1 MLPSTIK
8 NKLISVFTL
17 VFILLVIVGGF
28 ALAQMNTLGSLTV
41 KMYKHPL
48 TVTRASLQANVGI
61 VKMHRGMKDV
71 ALAKNRAAM
80 EKAQNIVNQYEK
92 DVYKQMDIVT
102 DRILGKEG
110 EKLIAETIVIFRD
123 WKPIR
128 DEVIKFMLAGKREA
142 AANITRQKGAKHV
155 ALLDKRMEELM
166 NYAAVKGEGFFNKSK
181 KTEENAQFIMS
192 AIAVFAGVVTLVMAL
207 LMIRAITKPL
217 YSMKQAVDDLRDG
230 DGDLT
235 YRLPD
240 FGKNEIGDTAVSLNG
255 FVEKIQGVLVEVRSA
270 VDNISSA
277 SEQVNSSSQTLS
289 QAASQ
294 QAASV
299 EETSASL
306 EQMNSSI
313 TQNTENARATDAI
326 AASASKQAIDGGKAV
341 EETVTAMKSI
351 SDRISLIEDIA
362 YKTNLLALNAAIEAA
377 RAGEHGKGFAVV
389 ADEVRKLAERSQ
401 TSAAEISELTANSV
415 KIAEKAGSLISEIV
429 PDIQKT
435 ATLVQEISAAS
446 EEQTSGVSQVNGA
459 MLQLDTG
466 AQQAA
471 SASEELAAT
480 SEEMNSR
487 TSALKTTIG
496 FFKLGINHQSSQQA
510 HANKETAGSTSS
522 RHQDRNEANS
532 HVKVE
537 PVHYQSSESG
547 GNKKQVNESDFENF
561 DR

>member
-1 MLPSTIK
+1 MLPTSIK
-8 NKLISVFTL
+8 YRLISVFSL
-17 VFILLVIVGGF
+17 VFLLLIIVGGF
-28 ALAQMNTLGSLTV
+28 ALSEMGTLGELTV

-48 TVTRASLQANVGI
+48 TVTRASLQANVGA
-61 VKMHRGMKDV
+61 VKMHRSMKDI
-71 ALAKNRAAM
+71 ALAKNTVSM
-80 EKAQNIVNQYEK
+80 EKVKKIVDGYEVE
-92 DVYKQMDIVT
+92 VYKQLDIVT
-102 DRILGKEG
+102 KRILGKEG
-110 EKLIAETIVIFRD
+110 EKLVAETIQIFRD

-128 DEVIKFMLAGKREA
+128 DEVIAFMIAGNREA
-142 AANITRQKGAKHV
+142 AANITKNKGARHV

-181 KTEENAQFIMS
+181 SIKQNAEYIMT
-192 AIAVFAGVVTLVMAL
+192 AIAIVAGLATLIMAL
-207 LMIRAITKPL
+207 FMIRGITNPL
-217 YSMKQAVDDLRDG
+217 YAMKQAVDDLRDG

-240 FGKNEIGDTAVSLNG
+240 FGKNEIGDTAISLNG
-255 FVEKIQGVLVEVRSA
+255 FIERIQGVLVEVKTA
-270 VDNISSA
+270 VDNISTA
-277 SEQVNSSSQTLS
+277 SQEVNASSQSLS

-306 EQMNSSI
+306 EQMNASI

-326 AASASKQAIDGGKAV
+326 AATASKQAIDGGQAV
-341 EETVTAMKSI
+341 EETVGAMKTI

-401 TSAAEISELTANSV
+401 SSAAEISELTGNSV
-415 KIAEKAGSLISEIV
+415 KIAEKAGDLIGQIV

-446 EEQTSGVSQVNGA
+446 EEQTSGVQQVNGA
-459 MLQLDTG
+459 MVQLDQG

-471 SASEELAAT
+471 SSSEELAAT
-480 SEEMNSR
+480 SEEMNAQ
-487 TSALKTTIG
+487 TAQLQNTIG
-496 FFKLGINHQSSQQA
+496 FFKLDSSGVSSHQSS
-510 HANKETAGSTSS
+510 ANYNKIERA
-522 RHQDRNEANS
+522 RID
-532 HVKVE
+532 VE
-537 PVHYQSSESG
+537 PVYHQKTASG
-547 GNKKQVNESDFENF
+547 SGADDTSVNEKDFENF
-561 DR
+561 KSGS